1 MSFVE
6 SPLCRLQLSLSEF
19 IDPSATPWDISALQ
33 AQIELRQ
40 RALTDI
46 ELIRRRLRLVMSC
59 EKPRLPSPRS
69 QKRRASR
76 SRLVS
81 SRRARVPVRQPM
93 VSIV

>member
-19 IDPSATPWDISALQ
+19 IDPSATPWDICALQ

-46 ELIRRRLRLVMSC
+46 ELIRRRLRLIMC
-59 EKPRLPSPRS
+59 REKPRLPSPRP
-69 QKRRASR
+69 QKRRVFR

-81 SRRARVPVRQPM
+81 SRRARVPQPVRL